1 MEYAEIDK
9 SKKKVSQDENK
20 SITELDVASLESKVT
35 QVSTCPTYVHIFHEH
50 TIRLYNANFDGRKDK
65 YDK

>member
-1 MEYAEIDK
+1 MDK

-35 QVSTCPTYVHIFHEH
+35 QVSVLYMYVYSMSIPYVC
-50 TIRLYNANFDGRKDK
+50 TVQNLKDK